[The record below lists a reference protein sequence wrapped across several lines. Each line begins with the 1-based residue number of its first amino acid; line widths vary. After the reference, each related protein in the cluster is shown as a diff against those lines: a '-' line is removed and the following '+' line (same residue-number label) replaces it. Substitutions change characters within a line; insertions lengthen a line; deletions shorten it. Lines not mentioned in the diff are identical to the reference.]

1 MKMGTKLKF
10 RVIIEDRG
18 QKMIYLLVADN
29 GATFFD
35 ESNSL
40 QDLLKKL
47 ESSCVNIVKIAD
59 ENYKVV
65 WERK

>member
-1 MKMGTKLKF
+1 
-10 RVIIEDRG
+10 
-18 QKMIYLLVADN
+18 MIYLLVADN

-65 WERK
+65 WEKK